1 MISAVTEDPM
11 FALIIAHDSE
21 AGSAREGHCPAP
33 CGAGQWRRPAGRPD
47 IPQGSELRKAVN

>member
-33 CGAGQWRRPAGRPD
+33 CGAGSGGGPRDGPT
-47 IPQGSELRKAVN
+47 SRKAVN

>member
-21 AGSAREGHCPAP
+21 AGSAREGHCGGPRDGP
-33 CGAGQWRRPAGRPD
+33 T
-47 IPQGSELRKAVN
+47 SRKAVN